1 MTDDDESIVDFEPD
15 AEVIAL
21 IRDTVRPYRMPT
33 TAYVRPC
40 TAIADEAFGSDGQ
53 FKSLADRYAVLT
65 TELPLAGAS
74 MLRIDANGEIA
85 LIARLRA
92 AAPWLEPAIASI
104 DRQLRIQNWA
114 GRPWIAWRPLCLTG
128 PPGCGKSHL
137 ARLIGDLAGTGHA
150 TLDLAGTSDNRTLE
164 GTARG
169 WTSTQPCWPAL
180 VMSQT
185 RTANPVLVLEEVEKA
200 GGSARN
206 GDPLATLL
214 TMIEAETA
222 SRFWDKSLLAEVDL
236 SHACWILTC
245 NDAELLPPVLRSRLD
260 IVAVEGP
267 GPEHFDFVASA
278 VVADLVNRWGIA
290 PTALPT
296 LPPRAFAVLRDA
308 FARTRSVRTLR
319 RYLEQLIAA
328 MIPHGRD
335 HTH

>member
-1 MTDDDESIVDFEPD
+1 MTEDEEAIVGFKPD
-15 AEVIAL
+15 EEVIAL
-21 IRDTVRPYRMPT
+21 IRSAVRPYHVPT
-33 TAYVRPC
+33 EAYVRPC
-40 TAIADEAFGSDGQ
+40 MAIADEALASDGV

-65 TELPLAGAS
+65 TELPLAGSA
-74 MLRIDANGEIA
+74 MLRTNTAGEIA

-104 DRQLRIQNWA
+104 ERSLRIQNWA

-137 ARLIGDLAGTGHA
+137 ARLIGDLAGTGDA

-206 GDPLATLL
+206 GNPLATLL

-222 SRFWDKSLLAEVDL
+222 ASFWDKCLLAEVDL

-245 NDAELLPPVLRSRLD
+245 NHADLLPPVLRSRLD

-278 VVADLVNRWGIA
+278 IVANLVRQWGIA

-296 LPPRAFAVLRDA
+296 VPPRAFSVLRNA
-308 FARTRSVRTLR
+308 FALTRSVRTLR
-319 RYLEQLIAA
+319 RHLEQVIAA
-328 MIPHGRD
+328 MIPHVRD
-335 HTH
+335 RTH